1 MVCGINLLYKNVSN
15 GTNCNL
21 DPAIFDPL
29 ARKIF
34 KFSKIN
40 LKKSQHGKWNLRPK
54 IIQFFLNLA
63 MEVKKAVGHDIFFW
77 EGSRAPFFWAF
88 FFLFFKTA
96 KNVLAIEILFQNL
109 KKSTF

>member
-1 MVCGINLLYKNVSN
+1 MLYKNVSN

-54 IIQFFLNLA
+54 IIHFFLNLA
-63 MEVKKAVGHDIFFW
+63 MEGKKAVGHDIFFFF
-77 EGSRAPFFWAF
+77 GCRAPFFWAF
-88 FFLFFKTA
+88 FLFKTA